1 MWLKAVHGHETTCC
15 TAIFGTYDLARGRS
29 SLGGDAGGGP
39 DCWSTSGSRRTGGRR
54 FALWSMLY
62 MLGRA
67 PDLDVAF
74 EDEADREAAR
84 NLMDMLA
91 ASGEQ

>member
-1 MWLKAVHGHETTCC
+1 MDMNDLLHRY
-15 TAIFGTYDLARGRS
+15 FGTYDLAEVDPRS
-29 SLGGDAGGGP
+29 VEAGVDRMLVDFGLEK
-39 DCWSTSGSRRTGGRR
+39 DRGRR

-62 MLGRA
+62 MLGAA

-74 EDEADREAAR
+74 EDEADRDAAR

-91 ASGEQ
+91 ASGER